1 MFFEDNPAQAPVW
14 PGGDSIPVHIDI
26 VSEDGP
32 VQAPVGPDGDAT
44 PMHIDVVD
52 ENPLLKKTTNVD
64 KSTSQPEHT
73 NISIPLLEYL
83 EPGHSVIKL
92 YPAYQP
98 TNPQKDNKKTQ
109 IVPEIAYYETITTNS
124 EGTENISIKRPEHDN
139 IDLHAMEND
148 YQVHFDTDNLEEDPD
163 FDIGNE
169 DTADSSPPAKQPNRP
184 IDLNI
189 NETTTQNNKNQLS
202 HPIWEGCDDSCKKE
216 CSTKITTERRKEIWS
231 GFWKLRYN
239 ERKAWLFHN
248 IKRTTTARNTTGGH
262 ISRRQLT
269 YSYYLKDGSGNNHTV
284 CKIFL
289 LTTLWYHPKN
299 DKAIVTA
306 MKSESVSAVTPAR
319 DKRGLH

>member
-1 MFFEDNPAQAPVW
+1 
-14 PGGDSIPVHIDI
+14 
-26 VSEDGP
+26 
-32 VQAPVGPDGDAT
+32 
-44 PMHIDVVD
+44 
-52 ENPLLKKTTNVD
+52 
-64 KSTSQPEHT
+64 
-73 NISIPLLEYL
+73 
-83 EPGHSVIKL
+83 
-92 YPAYQP
+92 
-98 TNPQKDNKKTQ
+98 
-109 IVPEIAYYETITTNS
+109 
-124 EGTENISIKRPEHDN
+124 
-139 IDLHAMEND
+139 MEND

-169 DTADSSPPAKQPNRP
+169 DTAGSSGDESSASPPAKQPNRP

-189 NETTTQNNKNQLS
+189 NETTTQNNKNQLF
-202 HPIWEGCDDSCKKE
+202 HPIREGCDDSCKKE

-239 ERKAWLFHN
+239 EREAWLFHN
-248 IKRTTTARNTTGGH
+248 IKRTTTARNTRPTGGH

-289 LTTLWYHPKN
+289 LTTLGYHLKN

-319 DKRGLH
+319 DKRGLHEPSNKIDHSSAC